1 MATVQIRLV
10 IHGSKGTDDQT
21 TFSKFQRNSLQAL
34 CNQATIYHSRTWEG
48 SPKFAPFSL
57 LTPHI
62 SHDDSGSKQVDP
74 LLSLYKR
81 IKSHSTKV
89 SYTIHNSPSLCSRE
103 KTDLTIRGSLASSHR
118 SPLTFF
124 FFSLGPQAITV
135 ARSIQPIDFCALS
148 RLN

>member
-1 MATVQIRLV
+1 MAQKVWTTKRHLANLREILYKLYV
-10 IHGSKGTDDQT
+10 IKPRSVIPERGK
-21 TFSKFQRNSLQAL
+21 
-34 CNQATIYHSRTWEG
+34 G

-74 LLSLYKR
+74 LLSLYKM

-89 SYTIHNSPSLCSRE
+89 SYTIHNSPPLCFRE
-103 KTDLTIRGSLASSHR
+103 KTDLTIGGSLASSHR